1 MFCYHCP
8 LSISAG
14 TVGPSRPPPMHMPI
28 SLYPPAATY
37 GGFGYQTEYHDDA
50 FVRRKQRRNRTT
62 FTVQQ
67 LEELEKAFAQTHY
80 PDVFTREDLA
90 MKISLTEARVQVWF
104 QNRRAKWRKAEDYEK
119 KEKKKERAP
128 QDENDDEPPGK
139 EDGGALSV
147 GTSEASREEG
157 NTTTPPSVRN
167 TSNSPGGLSEISEG
181 RSPSPHTLSSTTP
194 QTDRTQSDQFEGS
207 SSISHPVSDISRQRQ
222 PVDLRLGV
230 GRPSPC
236 GDRGAAVSMAPVFPV
251 RPTTFVPSFPEN
263 TPFGGQH
270 CMENIL
276 APTGPARFPLPPPY
290 FSANFAHLFGP
301 PSFPLKVPVCSCCL
315 PKPMDP
321 CSPSH
326 TLVHTRDSSTSS
338 VTDLRRKAREHSQA
352 LLQAAVPTATSDA

>member
-14 TVGPSRPPPMHMPI
+14 TVGPSRPPPMHMPL
-28 SLYPPAATY
+28 SLYSPAATY
-37 GGFGYQTEYHDDA
+37 GGFGYQAEYHDDA

-90 MKISLTEARVQVWF
+90 MKISLTEARVQDIVY
-104 QNRRAKWRKAEDYEK
+104 AVEK
-119 KEKKKERAP
+119 R
-128 QDENDDEPPGK
+128 QF
-139 EDGGALSV
+139 
-147 GTSEASREEG
+147 
-157 NTTTPPSVRN
+157 
-167 TSNSPGGLSEISEG
+167 
-181 RSPSPHTLSSTTP
+181 
-194 QTDRTQSDQFEGS
+194 TQSS
-207 SSISHPVSDISRQRQ
+207 
-222 PVDLRLGV
+222 
-230 GRPSPC
+230 
-236 GDRGAAVSMAPVFPV
+236 FP
-251 RPTTFVPSFPEN
+251 TFIPSFPEN

-326 TLVHTRDSSTSS
+326 TLVHSRDSSTSS

-352 LLQAAVPTATSDA
+352 LLHAAVPAVTSDA